1 MRRMPADR
9 DQIVAAAL
17 ACFAERGMR
26 ATSISDV
33 ARRAGVSRATA
44 YRLAGGKEDLVA
56 AVARAEVARFGAELT
71 RAIDWRAPFAAVARQ
86 TIGFALDWLNDH
98 AALQR
103 VLRSEPE
110 QIVDL
115 IVERPG
121 RSTLI
126 ELLVPGTAA
135 ALEPYRAELAAEPEQ
150 VAEWG
155 IRVLFSMLLA
165 PWSALDGADRVSELF
180 LAGALRGPR
189 SR

>member
-26 ATSISDV
+26 ATSVSHV

-44 YRLAGGKEDLVA
+44 YRLAGGKQDLAA
-56 AVARAEVARFGAELT
+56 AVARAEVARFGAELA
-71 RAIDWRAPFAAVARQ
+71 RAIDWRQPFADVARQ
-86 TIGFALDWLNDH
+86 TIGFALRWLNDH

-103 VLRSEPE
+103 VLRTEPE
-110 QIVDL
+110 QLVDL
-115 IVERPG
+115 IVQRPG

-126 ELLVPGTAA
+126 ELLVPGTSA
-135 ALEPYRAELAAEPEQ
+135 ALEPFRAELAAEPAQ

-165 PWSALDGADRVSELF
+165 PSSALEGLDQITEML
-180 LAGALRGPR
+180 LAGALRRRGGD
-189 SR
+189 